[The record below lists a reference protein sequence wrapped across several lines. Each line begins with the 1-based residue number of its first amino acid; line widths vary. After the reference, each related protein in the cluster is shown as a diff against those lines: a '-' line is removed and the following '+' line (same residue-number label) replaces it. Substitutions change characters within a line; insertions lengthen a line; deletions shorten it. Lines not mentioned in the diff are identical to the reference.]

1 MQRISEPNSSSIAIR
16 TSHRLLP
23 DPTRVLIKI
32 FVAGQEDFGSTE
44 SRINVVVQR
53 VLALSDDEVGT
64 ALAIVTKDFSHR
76 HDDFDALLHAH
87 AQRACECIVSD
98 HELTNDRWKL
108 LGACFTHEFSV
119 EGAALCN
126 PSAVLHP
133 DQSGLGAG
141 MARFIMTVRAIG
153 EGHRSSIGFRTGV
166 IDQWGGISVDAP
178 QPRLHPG
185 AYSDPLFTRQNFI
198 GPLESLSDFGENAQ
212 TVLSKLPDEFTLEQ
226 LEERLIVLLHSHDT
240 HRNAAETVLNFR
252 TIAERSYVVDFPK
265 DSSYSERVLWP
276 HASSEWRGMEDAR
289 LVRFAE
295 DDGSTSYLATYTAFD
310 GSSITQQMFRT
321 TDFQRFEMFPVSGR
335 AARGK
340 GLAVFPRKVGGAYM
354 ALTRMDHESNF
365 ISTSD
370 QVEHWDDATAVQ
382 VPSRPWELIQLGNCG
397 SPIETEA
404 GWLVVTH
411 AVGPFRTYYLSAML
425 LDLNDP
431 MRVVGTLNQPL
442 LAPIPAERE
451 GYVPNVVYSCGS
463 LKHRDVLMIPFGIAD
478 NSIGFATARITD
490 LLTLLTD
497 TH

>member
-1 MQRISEPNSSSIAIR
+1 
-16 TSHRLLP
+16 
-23 DPTRVLIKI
+23 
-32 FVAGQEDFGSTE
+32 
-44 SRINVVVQR
+44 
-53 VLALSDDEVGT
+53 
-64 ALAIVTKDFSHR
+64 
-76 HDDFDALLHAH
+76 
-87 AQRACECIVSD
+87 
-98 HELTNDRWKL
+98 
-108 LGACFTHEFSV
+108 
-119 EGAALCN
+119 
-126 PSAVLHP
+126 
-133 DQSGLGAG
+133 
-141 MARFIMTVRAIG
+141 
-153 EGHRSSIGFRTGV
+153 
-166 IDQWGGISVDAP
+166 
-178 QPRLHPG
+178 
-185 AYSDPLFTRQNFI
+185 
-198 GPLESLSDFGENAQ
+198 
-212 TVLSKLPDEFTLEQ
+212 LEQ

-295 DDGSTSYLATYTAFD
+295 DDGNTSYLATYTAFD

-321 TDFQRFEMFPVSGR
+321 SDFSRFEMFPVSGR